1 MKQIVKILKFYS
13 VTFIILAGV
22 ALFTSC
28 EKHSYIIEE
37 GDPTVPVLYKT
48 QIQPI
53 FTASCV
59 MCHKGSKDPDLRVEN
74 SFKSLSDRKYL
85 NLPAESSGLYL
96 TIIKSSHSS
105 YTLPEEKFTILYWI
119 QQGAKDN

>member
-53 FTASCV
+53 FTASCL
-59 MCHKGSKDPDLRVEN
+59 MCHKRSKDPDLRMEN
-74 SFKSLSDRKYL
+74 SWQIQPYRKY
-85 NLPAESSGLYL
+85 S
-96 TIIKSSHSS
+96 
-105 YTLPEEKFTILYWI
+105 
-119 QQGAKDN
+119 